1 MNSTRLISTLFKPR
15 QTATALYATQAEA
28 IQAKVF
34 DRLIKDAANTKW
46 GLEYSYKDIK
56 SYQDYQRVPLQTYEE
71 IKPYVERMRRGEKNV
86 LWPGEV
92 IWFAKSSGTTN
103 DKSKFIPV
111 SERADYGKHY

>member
-46 GLEYSYKDIK
+46 GLE
-56 SYQDYQRVPLQTYEE
+56 
-71 IKPYVERMRRGEKNV
+71 
-86 LWPGEV
+86 
-92 IWFAKSSGTTN
+92 
-103 DKSKFIPV
+103 
-111 SERADYGKHY
+111 